1 MYRIGESFD
10 IHRLVEGRRL
20 LLGGV
25 EIPSSKGEEA
35 HSDGDVLLHAVTE
48 ALLGALGKGDLGTH
62 FPSSDPHYKNI
73 DSVLLLKTV
82 WSMMHATKLEIE
94 HLDTTI
100 FLEQPHLGSY
110 KLQIKSKLA
119 KLLAVEET
127 RVNIKAA
134 TMEGLGPIGEG
145 QAVAARCVVLLAS
158 QEKTAR

>member
-1 MYRIGESFD
+1 MYRIGESYD

-25 EIPSSKGEEA
+25 EIPSLKGEEA

-82 WSMMHATKLEIE
+82 WSMMHAAKYEIA
-94 HLDTTI
+94 HLDSTI
-100 FLEQPHLGSY
+100 FLEQPYLGPY
-110 KLQIKSKLA
+110 KLQIRSKLA
-119 KLLAVEET
+119 KLLAVEES

-134 TMEGLGPIGEG
+134 TMEGFGAIGES
-145 QAVAARCVVLLAS
+145 QAVAARCVVLLVS
-158 QEKTAR
+158 KEK